1 MQEAPCPFT
10 LCRRCYH
17 PMSAQEGV
25 WPMAHARGT
34 SSPIILP
41 SKSPQM
47 CRGKY
52 SYGSPKSS
60 SHPAQQRCLDSPAGP
75 DIIPGTLS
83 CPFLIPFPFSFLFSL
98 ALLSHFLLLFYPGM
112 WRVSCSFWIFFL
124 PSVFTRYSMLI
135 VPHLDGYFWCVCRRR
150 WAQRLTPPPSSYLP
164 FVYFGKRIL
173 VTFFSAEPIWK
184 ILLVHFKCTIL
195 CLPAPISPSILLKLG
210 SHKSV
215 LHVCESGSIL
225 QTC

>member
-1 MQEAPCPFT
+1 MAVQNPPPT
-10 LCRRCYH
+10 LLNR
-17 PMSAQEGV
+17 GV
-25 WPMAHARGT
+25 WIHLQDQT
-34 SSPIILP
+34 SSREP
-41 SKSPQM
+41 SAVPFWFLSL
-47 CRGKY
+47 
-52 SYGSPKSS
+52 S
-60 SHPAQQRCLDSPAGP
+60 
-75 DIIPGTLS
+75 LS
-83 CPFLIPFPFSFLFSL
+83 CSLLLFSL
-98 ALLSHFLLLFYPGM
+98 IFCFCSIQVCEGFLALFGF
-112 WRVSCSFWIFFL
+112 FFL